1 MCATKP
7 PAWGPEQCSLLYFSP
22 RGLVSCSGSQSTA
35 RGWAPGLTQ
44 SSGSF
49 SWVFSPQRPQ
59 CFLSPKCPDL
69 CQCQM
74 ILEQKITFFWKART
88 WVSLAAW
95 VLSENCIYFL
105 KPRVSK
111 RKTTEQ
117 SPEAS
122 SHNLS
127 PWEARQE
134 LLQTPGPSGIQA
146 SEPVSQS
153 KQGKEV
159 KPVEVSEEGA
169 TGFSLCSWNGNPY
182 DLKEGFVPWGFTVS
196 SVCLC
201 ELWTCVSLL
210 RLNKWPLRIWFNAF
224 RVSLSLYKVAA
235 GMFAILYWAGKRRH
249 FPDRR
254 VSLSRKVAFST
265 FP

>member
-74 ILEQKITFFWKART
+74 ILEQKITFSWKART
-88 WVSLAAW
+88 LVALAAR

-153 KQGKEV
+153 KQGKEM
-159 KPVEVSEEGA
+159 KPVEVSEEGQQA
-169 TGFSLCSWNGNPY
+169 SLSALEMEIIMIRKKALFPGVSGSAQFAFVNFGLVFPFWDWTSDPWEY
-182 DLKEGFVPWGFTVS
+182 DLMPSVS
-196 SVCLC
+196 PCPY
-201 ELWTCVSLL
+201 T
-210 RLNKWPLRIWFNAF
+210 K
-224 RVSLSLYKVAA
+224 
-235 GMFAILYWAGKRRH
+235 
-249 FPDRR
+249 
-254 VSLSRKVAFST
+254 
-265 FP
+265 